1 MKNIRNEDIVEYVQ
15 VRKIEKEKMY
25 TFFVKTDFVPNIVR
39 QLASTLY
46 ILGLKYFTS
55 FEVWSH
61 INLL

>member
-46 ILGLKYFTS
+46 ILG
-55 FEVWSH
+55 
-61 INLL
+61 

>member
-55 FEVWSH
+55 FEVWIH